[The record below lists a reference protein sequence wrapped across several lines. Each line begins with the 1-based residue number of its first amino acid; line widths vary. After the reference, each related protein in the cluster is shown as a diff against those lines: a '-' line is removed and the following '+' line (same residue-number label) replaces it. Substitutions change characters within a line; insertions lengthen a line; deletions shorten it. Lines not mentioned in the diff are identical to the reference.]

1 MTRLSNSMLLDPAVL
16 ADPYDFYRTLREEA
30 PVWSVPGTEV
40 VAISTFDLLS
50 EAVARPE
57 DFSSTMRC
65 LLYRD
70 EDGLPA
76 RLDFGDAT
84 TPTLAA
90 ADPPLHTTHRRAVFP
105 ELVARRMR
113 ALEDDIRAL
122 SAATVASALRH
133 NNFDFMA
140 TIGNIVPITVVAK
153 LIGFRDTDPMQLL
166 QAAFESTTMVGGTM
180 PLDRLND
187 LVTRVG
193 IIQEWIKDQVT
204 ASGEG
209 DDETIL
215 LAVRRALDIGT
226 LEMGE
231 VQTILHTLLSAG
243 GESTT
248 SLLGNAVRM
257 LAEAPALQQRLR
269 ARPEDIDVFIE
280 EVLRLESPF
289 RLMMRSVPH
298 DTTLGGVDITAGAT
312 ALLFFAAGNR
322 DHAQFDNPDR
332 VDLSRGSPKRHLAFG
347 HGIHFCV
354 GAALARIEA
363 RAVLTE
369 LLQQTQD
376 FTLDPDHDPQWVDSL
391 LVRRHAQLHVTA
403 TPRLLARDQVVV
415 Q

>member
-1 MTRLSNSMLLDPAVL
+1 
-16 ADPYDFYRTLREEA
+16 
-30 PVWSVPGTEV
+30 
-40 VAISTFDLLS
+40 
-50 EAVARPE
+50 
-57 DFSSTMRC
+57 MRC

-70 EDGLPA
+70 QNGLPA
-76 RLDFGDAT
+76 RLDFGDAA

-122 SAATVASALRH
+122 SATTVAQALCDK
-133 NNFDFMA
+133 NFDFMA
-140 TIGNIVPITVVAK
+140 TIGNIVPITVVAN

-187 LVTRVG
+187 LVTRIGV
-193 IIQEWIKDQVT
+193 IQEWIADQVT
-204 ASGEG
+204 ATGDG

-215 LAVRRALDIGT
+215 LAVRRALDAGT
-226 LEMGE
+226 LQMGE

-257 LAEAPALQQRLR
+257 LAEDPALQQRLR
-269 ARPEDIDVFIE
+269 DQPEDIDVFVE
-280 EVLRLESPF
+280 EALRLESPF
-289 RLMMRSVPH
+289 RQMMRSVPH
-298 DTTLGGVDITAGAT
+298 DTTLGGIDIAAGST
-312 ALLFFAAGNR
+312 VLLFFAAGNR
-322 DHAQFDNPDR
+322 DPAQFDDPDS
-332 VDLSRGSPKRHLAFG
+332 VDLTRGSTKRHLAFG

-369 LLQQTQD
+369 LLEQTQD
-376 FTLDPDHDPQWVDSL
+376 FALDPDHDQQWVDSL
-391 LVRRHAQLHVTA
+391 LVRRHVQLHLHA
-403 TPRLLARDQVVV
+403 TRP
-415 Q
+415 

>member
-1 MTRLSNSMLLDPAVL
+1 MTKLSSSMLLDPAVL
-16 ADPYDFYRTLREEA
+16 ADPYDFYRTLRVQA
-30 PVWSVPGTEV
+30 PVWSVPGTGV

-57 DFSSTMRC
+57 NFSSTMRC

-76 RLDFGDAT
+76 RLDFGDAA

-90 ADPPLHTTHRRAVFP
+90 ADPPVHTTHRRAVFP

-113 ALEDDIRAL
+113 ALEDDIRGL
-122 SAATVASALRH
+122 SATAVASALRH

-187 LVTRVG
+187 LVTHVG
-193 IIQEWIKDQVT
+193 VIQEWIKDQVT
-204 ASGEG
+204 AAGEG

-215 LAVRRALDIGT
+215 LAVRRALDVGT

-231 VQTILHTLLSAG
+231 VQTVLHTLLSAG

-257 LAEAPALQQRLR
+257 LAEDPELQRRLR
-269 ARPEDIDVFIE
+269 ARLEDIDVFVE

-289 RLMMRSVPH
+289 RHMMRSVPH
-298 DTTLGGVDITAGAT
+298 DTTLGGVDIAAGST
-312 ALLFFAAGNR
+312 VLLFFAAGNR

-332 VDLSRGSPKRHLAFG
+332 VDLTRGSPKRHLAFG

-391 LVRRHAQLHVTA
+391 LVRRHEQLHVIA
-403 TPRLLARDQVVV
+403 TS
-415 Q
+415 

>member
-1 MTRLSNSMLLDPAVL
+1 MTGLSSSMLLEPSVL
-16 ADPYDFYRTLREEA
+16 ADPYDFYRTLREQA
-30 PVWSVPGTEV
+30 PVWSVPETEV

-50 EAVARPE
+50 EAVTRPE
-57 DFSSTMRC
+57 DFSSTMRY

-76 RLDFGDAT
+76 RLDFGDAA

-122 SAATVASALRH
+122 SATTVASALRH

-187 LVTRVG
+187 LITRIGV
-193 IIQEWIKDQVT
+193 IQEWIADQVT
-204 ASGEG
+204 AGEG

-215 LAVRRALDIGT
+215 LAVRRALDAGT
-226 LEMGE
+226 LQMGE
-231 VQTILHTLLSAG
+231 VQTVLHTLLSAG

-257 LAEAPALQQRLR
+257 LAEDPVLQHRLR
-269 ARPEDIDVFIE
+269 ARLEDIDVFVE
-280 EVLRLESPF
+280 EALRLESPF
-289 RLMMRSVPH
+289 RHMMRSVPH
-298 DTTLGGVDITAGAT
+298 DTTLGGMDIAAGST
-312 ALLFFAAGNR
+312 VLLLFAAGNR
-322 DHAQFDNPDR
+322 DPAQFDKPDR
-332 VDLSRGSPKRHLAFG
+332 VDLTRGSPKRHLAFG
-347 HGIHFCV
+347 RGIHFCV

-369 LLQQTQD
+369 LLEQTQD
-376 FTLDPDHDPQWVDSL
+376 FALDPNHDPQWVDSL
-391 LVRRHAQLHVTA
+391 LVRRHEKLHLHA
-403 TPRLLARDQVVV
+403 TRP
-415 Q
+415 